1 MLAAMN
7 PSLRRGD
14 ATTPPEVGPA
24 PAAKRVCAEL
34 TPVQQGE
41 INNTIKTRRPMRGFG
56 YLLYIRFACQK
67 KSDMRLSELVAS
79 GYVQSLRRAR
89 LPAMQEHK
97 PSPNLSF
104 STTFSQLR
112 TLSQV
117 FTPHPLIANRSFGK

>member
-1 MLAAMN
+1 MRGSAGDTGSTDTGGTSDHIVMLAAMN

-41 INNTIKTRRPMRGFG
+41 INNTIKTRRLMRGFG

-67 KSDMRLSELVAS
+67 KSD
-79 GYVQSLRRAR
+79 
-89 LPAMQEHK
+89 K
-97 PSPNLSF
+97 
-104 STTFSQLR
+104 
-112 TLSQV
+112 
-117 FTPHPLIANRSFGK
+117 GK